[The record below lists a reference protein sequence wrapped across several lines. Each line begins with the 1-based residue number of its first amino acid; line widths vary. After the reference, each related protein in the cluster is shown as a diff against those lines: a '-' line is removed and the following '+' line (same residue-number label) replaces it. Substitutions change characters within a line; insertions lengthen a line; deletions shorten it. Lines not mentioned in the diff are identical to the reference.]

1 MVAMSEPVVRSPGLR
16 KLREGKGFSV
26 GELRAAGLTPK
37 EAEDLGLR
45 IDRRRRSVHS
55 WNVELLQRLKHNA
68 QQRGGGKR

>member
-1 MVAMSEPVVRSPGLR
+1 MSEPVVRSPGLR
-16 KLREGKGFSV
+16 KLREATGFSV

-45 IDRRRRSVHS
+45 VDRRRRSVLS
-55 WNVELLQRLKHNA
+55 WNVELLQKLRQDA